1 MALTQSQKSLIA
13 SAQVSGGGELGVGL
27 DDEDCN
33 FLVATIVQDLGLVSQ
48 FPEITDKEVL
58 GFFEEDDPRKL
69 KLQGLDF
76 LSLIERLIAFVPDA
90 DTYFACLAR
99 LQKSRLKYARILE
112 NQPIPTMDQIGP
124 RALLQYGQMSSRSL
138 AGFLLWRKWIYD
150 IDNRSGQE
158 TGYLFEPIIAHAIGG
173 ASFSAAK
180 SPIKRHNDKSKG
192 RQVDCIRQKL
202 AYEIKIR
209 VTIAASGQG
218 RWQEELDFPVD
229 CRASDFKPVLIVLD
243 PTPNSKLNELVAV
256 FQSVGGETYIG
267 DAAWEHLEG
276 AAGRVM
282 SLFLKR
288 YVRTPIQRI
297 LESTP
302 DRLPDITFKMSDTVF
317 CVSLEGD
324 VIEFVRTSNSP
335 VLESV
340 SFNEDG
346 PPTRQSEL

>member
-1 MALTQSQKSLIA
+1 
-13 SAQVSGGGELGVGL
+13 LGTGL
-27 DDEDCN
+27 SDGACG
-33 FLVATIVQDLGLVSQ
+33 FLVATIVRDLGLVSQ
-48 FPEITDKEVL
+48 IPEIISKEFPE
-58 GFFEEDDPRKL
+58 FFEEADPRKL
-69 KLQGLDF
+69 ELQGLDF
-76 LSLIERLIAFVPDA
+76 LSLIERLIALVPDA
-90 DTYFACLAR
+90 DTYFACLAT

-112 NQPIPTMDQIGP
+112 HQPIPTMDQVGP
-124 RALLQYGQMSSRSL
+124 RALLQYGQMSSRAL

-173 ASFSAAK
+173 APFSAAK

-218 RWQEELDFPVD
+218 RWREELDFPVD
-229 CRASDFKPVLIVLD
+229 CTASGFKPVLIVLD
-243 PTPNSKLNELVAV
+243 PTPNPKLDELVAA
-256 FQSVGGETYIG
+256 FQSADGETFIG
-267 DAAWEHLEG
+267 DAAWKHLED

-282 SLFLKR
+282 SLFLEK

-302 DRLPDITFKMSDTVF
+302 DGLPDITFKMSDNIF
-317 CVSLEGD
+317 CVSLEGE
-324 VIEFVRTSNSP
+324 IAEFVRIPDS
-335 VLESV
+335 SV
-340 SFNEDG
+340 SE
-346 PPTRQSEL
+346 

>member
-1 MALTQSQKSLIA
+1 MALTQSQKSLIER
-13 SAQVSGGGELGVGL
+13 AQASGGGELGTGL
-27 DDEDCN
+27 SDGACG
-33 FLVATIVQDLGLVSQ
+33 FLVATIVRDLGLVSQ
-48 FPEITDKEVL
+48 IPEIISKEFPE
-58 GFFEEDDPRKL
+58 FFEEADPRKL
-69 KLQGLDF
+69 ELQGLDF
-76 LSLIERLIAFVPDA
+76 LSLIERLIALVPDA
-90 DTYFACLAR
+90 DTYFACLAT

-112 NQPIPTMDQIGP
+112 HQPIPTMDQVGP
-124 RALLQYGQMSSRSL
+124 RALLQYGQMSSRAL

-173 ASFSAAK
+173 APFSAAK

-218 RWQEELDFPVD
+218 RWREELDFPVD
-229 CRASDFKPVLIVLD
+229 CTASGFKPVLIVLD
-243 PTPNSKLNELVAV
+243 PTPNPKLDELVAA
-256 FQSVGGETYIG
+256 FQSADGETFIG
-267 DAAWEHLEG
+267 DAAWKHLED

-282 SLFLKR
+282 SLFLEK

-302 DRLPDITFKMSDTVF
+302 DGLPDITFKMSDNIF
-317 CVSLEGD
+317 CVSLEGE
-324 VIEFVRTSNSP
+324 IAEFVRIPDS
-335 VLESV
+335 SV
-340 SFNEDG
+340 SE
-346 PPTRQSEL
+346 